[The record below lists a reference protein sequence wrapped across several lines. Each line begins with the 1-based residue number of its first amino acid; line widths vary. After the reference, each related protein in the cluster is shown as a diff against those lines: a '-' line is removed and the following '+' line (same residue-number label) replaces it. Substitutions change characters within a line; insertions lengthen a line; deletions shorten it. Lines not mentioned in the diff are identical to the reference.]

1 VEPSEVV
8 AVLAALFAGYLTG
21 RGSAGLD
28 GATKKL
34 HRLAGPVRATG
45 HVAGSVAGQLTSSTT
60 DVARRVASAAG
71 AVPAMGLDAARGA
84 AAGAG
89 FGFLQYRA
97 ARHVR
102 AHPPRAASEPR
113 APRGGSHAGAAAL
126 ADPPETAVLPM
137 VLVTGGTRFHRPG
150 CSAVRGDVRELT
162 RDEALAEG
170 RAPCRSCNP

>member
-1 VEPSEVV
+1 VEPTEVV

-21 RGSAGLD
+21 RSSAGLA
-28 GATKKL
+28 GATKTL
-34 HRLAGPVRATG
+34 HRLAEPVRATG

-60 DVARRVASAAG
+60 EVARRVASAAG

-89 FGFLQYRA
+89 FGFLQFRA

-102 AHPPRAASEPR
+102 AHPPRAASEQS
-113 APRGGSHAGAAAL
+113 APRGGSHAGAAA
-126 ADPPETAVLPM
+126 ALPM
-137 VLVTGGTRFHRPG
+137 VIVTGGTRFHRPG

>member
-1 VEPSEVV
+1 VEPTEVV

-21 RGSAGLD
+21 RSSAGLD
-28 GATKKL
+28 GATKTL
-34 HRLAGPVRATG
+34 HRLAEPVRATG

-60 DVARRVASAAG
+60 EVARRVASAAG

-89 FGFLQYRA
+89 FGFLQFRA

-102 AHPPRAASEPR
+102 AHPPRAASER
-113 APRGGSHAGAAAL
+113 SAPRGGSHAGAAA
-126 ADPPETAVLPM
+126 VLPM
-137 VLVTGGTRFHRPG
+137 VIVTGGTRFHRPG